1 LLREMDHRVKN
12 LFALAGG
19 IVAIGARTAA
29 TPKDLAHSVGER
41 LGALARAHA
50 LTISTSHGGGT
61 SQSAT
66 LHALMN
72 AIMSP
77 FEGETDTGK
86 PRITITGEDIRMA
99 GDAVTGFALLLHE
112 FATNAA
118 KYGALSTPSGSVE
131 ISISQVDESVV
142 LTWKER
148 GGPPID
154 GEILHEGFGTVLAR
168 MTVTNQLGGDVVR
181 DWQNDGLH
189 IRLSM
194 RRDRLQ

>member
-1 LLREMDHRVKN
+1 MDHRVKN

-19 IVAIGARTAA
+19 IVTIGARTAV
-29 TPKDLAHSVGER
+29 TPKDLAHTVGER

-50 LTISTSHGGGT
+50 LTMSASPGESIR
-61 SQSAT
+61 QAAT
-66 LHALMN
+66 LHALLN
-72 AIMSP
+72 AILSP
-77 FEGETDTGK
+77 FEGKTDSGK
-86 PRITITGEDIRMA
+86 DRITITGEDIRIA

-118 KYGALSTPSGSVE
+118 KYGALSTPSGNIE
-131 ISISQVDESVV
+131 ICISQADESIG

-154 GEILHEGFGTVLAR
+154 GEIVHEGFGTVLAR

-181 DWQNDGLH
+181 DWQSDGLY
-189 IRLSM
+189 IQLSM